1 MDSQAPT
8 HPSAACRRDLHIRV
22 DLANFGVKSCDMTHL
37 PLTDDLRQA
46 VDTLRRGGIII
57 YPTDTIWGIGCDATN
72 PDAVARVYRL
82 KQREDSKALITLVS
96 DIAMLERY
104 VADIPDVAYELLDAA
119 VSPLT
124 VIYDRGI
131 NLAPNLLAADGSVGI
146 RIPADDYAS
155 RLCRMLRRP
164 IVSTS
169 ANISGAPSPALFS
182 QITPA
187 LLAAADYVAYH
198 RRDDTAPHRASS
210 IIKLS
215 ADGQDKIIR

>member
-22 DLANFGVKSCDMTHL
+22 DLANFGVKSCDLTPL
-37 PLTDDLRQA
+37 PLTDVLRLA

-215 ADGQDKIIR
+215 ADGQVKIIR

>member
-1 MDSQAPT
+1 
-8 HPSAACRRDLHIRV
+8 
-22 DLANFGVKSCDMTHL
+22 MTDIPL
-37 PLTDDLRQA
+37 PDDLRMA
-46 VDTLRRGGIII
+46 VDTLRRGGVII

-72 PDAVARVYRL
+72 PEAVSRVYDL
-82 KQREDSKALITLVS
+82 KRRDDSKALITLVS

-104 VADIPDVAYELLDAA
+104 VDGIPDVAYELLDAA

-124 VIYDRGI
+124 VIYDRGV
-131 NLAPNLLAADGSVGI
+131 NLAANLLAADGSVGI

-169 ANISGAPSPALFS
+169 ANISGAPAPASFS
-182 QITPA
+182 QIDPA
-187 LLAAADYVAYH
+187 LLAAADYVARH
-198 RRDDTAPHRASS
+198 RRSDTAPRHASS

-215 ADGQDKIIR
+215 ADGTIKIIRQ

>member
-1 MDSQAPT
+1 MSANVTIPYPTIIYDSKT
-8 HPSAACRRDLHIRV
+8 
-22 DLANFGVKSCDMTHL
+22 MTDIPL
-37 PLTDDLRQA
+37 PDDLLMA
-46 VDTLRRGGIII
+46 VDTLRRGGVII

-72 PDAVARVYRL
+72 PEAVSRIYDL
-82 KQREDSKALITLVS
+82 KRRDDSKALITLVS

-104 VADIPDVAYELLDAA
+104 VDGIPDVAYELLDAA

-124 VIYDRGI
+124 VIYDRGV
-131 NLAPNLLAADGSVGI
+131 NLAANLLAADGSVGI

-169 ANISGAPSPALFS
+169 ANISGTPAPASFS
-182 QITPA
+182 QIDPA
-187 LLAAADYVAYH
+187 LLAAADYVARH
-198 RRDDTAPHRASS
+198 RRADTAPHHASS

-215 ADGQDKIIR
+215 ADGTIKIIRQ

>member
-1 MDSQAPT
+1 
-8 HPSAACRRDLHIRV
+8 
-22 DLANFGVKSCDMTHL
+22 MTYL
-37 PLTDDLRQA
+37 PLPDDLRQA
-46 VDTLRRGGIII
+46 VDTLRHGGIII

-72 PDAVARVYRL
+72 PEAVSRVYAL
-82 KQREDSKALITLVS
+82 KRRADSKALITLVS

-104 VADIPDVAYELLDAA
+104 VDGIPDVAYELLDAA

-124 VIYDRGI
+124 VIYDRGVH
-131 NLAPNLLAADGSVGI
+131 LAPNLLAADGSVGI

-169 ANISGAPSPALFS
+169 ANISGTPSPASFAD
-182 QITPA
+182 IDPA
-187 LLAAADYVAYH
+187 LLASADYVAHH
-198 RRDDTAPHRASS
+198 RRTDPAPHTASS

-215 ADGQDKIIR
+215 ADGTIRIIRQ